1 SSQSASRPDRPDRPG
16 IGGPVAVGLAVL
28 ALFFGLLG
36 GWAGLAPLTSAAVAS
51 GVVKVDSN
59 RKTVQHLEG
68 GIIAA
73 LVVQNGARVAA
84 GDVLIRLDAAQARAA
99 WALLQGQHDAL
110 AARAARLAAERD
122 GAAAIAVDAGLA
134 ARRDDPAVAAMLA
147 GQVDILH
154 QRQEQLEAEIAGRR
168 AQLAAALRQKA
179 LLGEEIADVA
189 VLVDKGLERRTRL
202 LGLQRQQANLE
213 GVRGEQ
219 LGLIARAR
227 QQIGEAELQII
238 NRRNS
243 QMDQVVA
250 ALAEARARL
259 GELKERL
266 AASRDVLV
274 RRAIVSPIAGTV
286 VNLRFFTPGGV
297 IRPGDPIMDIVPLDD
312 QLVIE
317 AQIRP
322 IDIDVVRPGLAA
334 QVRLTAF
341 KQRTTPTLEG
351 RVVYVSADRLIDAA
365 SGAAYFTARIEIPAA
380 ALARLVGVALYPGM
394 PAEVMVVT
402 GRRTAL
408 EYLLAP
414 LTESFGR
421 AFREE

>member
-1 SSQSASRPDRPDRPG
+1 
-16 IGGPVAVGLAVL
+16 
-28 ALFFGLLG
+28 
-36 GWAGLAPLTSAAVAS
+36 
-51 GVVKVDSN
+51 
-59 RKTVQHLEG
+59 
-68 GIIAA
+68 
-73 LVVQNGARVAA
+73 
-84 GDVLIRLDAAQARAA
+84 
-99 WALLQGQHDAL
+99 
-110 AARAARLAAERD
+110 
-122 GAAAIAVDAGLA
+122 
-134 ARRDDPAVAAMLA
+134 M
-147 GQVDILH
+147 
-154 QRQEQLEAEIAGRR
+154 
-168 AQLAAALRQKA
+168 
-179 LLGEEIADVA
+179 
-189 VLVDKGLERRTRL
+189 
-202 LGLQRQQANLE
+202 
-213 GVRGEQ
+213 
-219 LGLIARAR
+219 
-227 QQIGEAELQII
+227 
-238 NRRNS
+238 
-243 QMDQVVA
+243 
-250 ALAEARARL
+250 
-259 GELKERL
+259 
-266 AASRDVLV
+266 LV